1 MRRRTFIASVGA
13 AAVTAGALP
22 VPAFAKPGR
31 QSKDPYTWKNAVV
44 NCGGFVTGI
53 IFNETEPNLIYA
65 RTDVA
70 GCYRWQEDSRTW
82 KPLLDWVGRNKW
94 GYYYVVSMATDAVEP
109 NRVYAAVGAYTIDW
123 DPNNGAIL
131 YSDDY
136 GDTWGIAELPFKQG
150 GNMPGRGM
158 GERLAI
164 DPSDNATLY
173 LGTPSGNGLW
183 RSRDHGRTWARV
195 ENFPNPGNFVVDPS
209 NPYSADNQGVIWIDF
224 DQIGGKIYVG
234 VADPDDPLYVSED
247 GGATW
252 QPVPGAAA
260 ALGDC
265 DGNRTIPKQSA
276 VDNMNGYLYI
286 VTSWD
291 PGPYNGAP
299 ASGNGGKI
307 QRLATQTGKWTDITP
322 DYNPKGPIPGFGG
335 VTVDRQ
341 NPRTLMASTCNNW
354 YPDEILYR
362 STDSGKTWQLS
373 WDYAEGTDR
382 TDRFVM
388 DNTGSPWLSWNGED
402 QGPAY
407 AVKHGWVIDALA
419 IDPHDSDR
427 IMWGTGATI
436 WGTEELT
443 RWDSQGELIGHNEAD
458 ERIALPIERFT
469 VAVRAEGVEMT
480 AVLDLAALG
489 GTLVSAMGDLGG
501 FVHTDLGRAESM
513 IDLGWSTG
521 TCVDFAQS
529 DPDVV
534 VGTGNVNVEVNVHVG
549 VSTDRGKTW
558 RPATRLEGVPG
569 DGAGVVA
576 ITADAAAI
584 LWSPS
589 NTQITPVCSTDLGK
603 TWNPVQGLP
612 AGARI
617 RSDRVNP
624 SVVYAFSGGRFF
636 RSTDAGA
643 TFTDTGATGL
653 PAEGVDDFRVVPG
666 REGHV
671 WLAGRSDK
679 AEVATGLWRSKNGG
693 TTWKRISSIDL
704 AIGVGFGKAAE
715 RSGYPAI
722 YTSATVEGQDGIFR
736 STDGGERW
744 FRINDDDHQWA
755 FAGSAITG
763 DPDIFGR
770 VYLSARGVIYGDIAD

>member
-13 AAVTAGALP
+13 VAAGALP

-31 QSKDPYTWKNAVV
+31 QSKDAYTWKNAVV

-150 GNMPGRGM
+150 GNMPGRSM

-195 ENFPNPGNFVVDPS
+195 ENFPNPGNFVV
-209 NPYSADNQGVIWIDF
+209 
-224 DQIGGKIYVG
+224 
-234 VADPDDPLYVSED
+234 
-247 GGATW
+247 GATW

-286 VTSWD
+286 VSSWD

-307 QRLATQTGKWTDITP
+307 QRLATQTGEWTDITP

-341 NPRTLMASTCNNW
+341 NPRTLMASLSASARPPSDPAT
-354 YPDEILYR
+354 LR
-362 STDSGKTWQLS
+362 ST
-373 WDYAEGTDR
+373 
-382 TDRFVM
+382 
-388 DNTGSPWLSWNGED
+388 P
-402 QGPAY
+402 
-407 AVKHGWVIDALA
+407 
-419 IDPHDSDR
+419 
-427 IMWGTGATI
+427 
-436 WGTEELT
+436 
-443 RWDSQGELIGHNEAD
+443 
-458 ERIALPIERFT
+458 
-469 VAVRAEGVEMT
+469 
-480 AVLDLAALG
+480 
-489 GTLVSAMGDLGG
+489 
-501 FVHTDLGRAESM
+501 
-513 IDLGWSTG
+513 
-521 TCVDFAQS
+521 
-529 DPDVV
+529 
-534 VGTGNVNVEVNVHVG
+534 
-549 VSTDRGKTW
+549 
-558 RPATRLEGVPG
+558 RP
-569 DGAGVVA
+569 
-576 ITADAAAI
+576 
-584 LWSPS
+584 
-589 NTQITPVCSTDLGK
+589 
-603 TWNPVQGLP
+603 
-612 AGARI
+612 
-617 RSDRVNP
+617 
-624 SVVYAFSGGRFF
+624 
-636 RSTDAGA
+636 
-643 TFTDTGATGL
+643 
-653 PAEGVDDFRVVPG
+653 
-666 REGHV
+666 
-671 WLAGRSDK
+671 
-679 AEVATGLWRSKNGG
+679 RSKAR
-693 TTWKRISSIDL
+693 TASS
-704 AIGVGFGKAAE
+704 ARPTAA
-715 RSGYPAI
+715 
-722 YTSATVEGQDGIFR
+722 
-736 STDGGERW
+736 
-744 FRINDDDHQWA
+744 N
-755 FAGSAITG
+755 AGSASTTTITSG
-763 DPDIFGR
+763 PSPEAPSPVTRTSLAASICQH
-770 VYLSARGVIYGDIAD
+770 AA